1 MFQIK
6 VQNKG
11 FSFQLDF
18 SGSIAQTLEKM
29 PTEIREEFT
38 GNIEDLLKAFCCII
52 SGTILAPIT
61 AFNFFPRAFEAMRN
75 LAMGSQEEIRKA
87 KNDEIELFT
96 NDKVSSADH

>member
-61 AFNFFPRAFEAMRN
+61 AFNFFPRAFERQCAIS
-75 LAMGSQEEIRKA
+75 LWGHRK
-87 KNDEIELFT
+87 KSVKPKT
-96 NDKVSSADH
+96 MK